1 MFLQRDVIT
10 VRTATTLLFWEN
22 QFKVIIYSG
31 ASQAECQDVY
41 TKNTLNEVI
50 HLPRPVQ
57 EDTEGILP
65 AQAAASGWDHTSRE
79 YCMPRIRPQIPTQK
93 IRHSRLRSNKCTKIL
108 PSSNANNASQCIDCS
123 LLHNHN
129 IAMVIHNR
137 SMDGAHENK
146 P

>member
-65 AQAAASGWDHTSRE
+65 AQAAASG
-79 YCMPRIRPQIPTQK
+79 
-93 IRHSRLRSNKCTKIL
+93 
-108 PSSNANNASQCIDCS
+108 
-123 LLHNHN
+123 
-129 IAMVIHNR
+129 
-137 SMDGAHENK
+137 
-146 P
+146 